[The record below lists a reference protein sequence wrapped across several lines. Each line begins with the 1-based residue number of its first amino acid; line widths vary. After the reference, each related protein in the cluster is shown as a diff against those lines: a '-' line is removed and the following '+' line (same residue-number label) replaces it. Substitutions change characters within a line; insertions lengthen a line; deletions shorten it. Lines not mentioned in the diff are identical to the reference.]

1 MDMTNKRS
9 DEYYVTAGS
18 LWMVLA
24 VILEKNEGG
33 ICLHTKVKFEWSHPN
48 FLLDISISAG
58 GQSRM
63 AQRPTQSLSPRLPAS
78 LTGLKKFP
86 DFRHSYMFL
95 ARHPLF
101 PAYQHP
107 SRWHYLPLYNSVT
120 TRHPRLPP
128 HSPSPRFS
136 FLKDLNSFLNDSI
149 SYSRTQNSSPVPLKF
164 NE

>member
-1 MDMTNKRS
+1 
-9 DEYYVTAGS
+9 
-18 LWMVLA
+18 
-24 VILEKNEGG
+24 
-33 ICLHTKVKFEWSHPN
+33 
-48 FLLDISISAG
+48 
-58 GQSRM
+58 M

-101 PAYQHP
+101 PAHQHP
-107 SRWHYLPLYNSVT
+107 SQWHYLPLYNSVT

-149 SYSRTQNSSPVPLKF
+149 SYPFLELKILPPCLWNSMNRQETLFFLMFLSLSSPNWPFPKDTAPTIAPCEGSWFLF
-164 NE
+164 HISFFHSSFFF